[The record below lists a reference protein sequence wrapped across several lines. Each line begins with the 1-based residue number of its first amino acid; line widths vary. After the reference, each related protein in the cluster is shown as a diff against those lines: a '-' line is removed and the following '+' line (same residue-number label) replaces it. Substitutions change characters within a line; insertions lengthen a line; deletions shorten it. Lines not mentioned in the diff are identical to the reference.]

1 MLRSLSK
8 DLLTYT
14 CEGILI
20 RARYVRQLDNIYKT
34 ELASKH
40 AAKKMIQ
47 DFNHKLDKHNKE
59 ISNQA
64 YSKGLQVLL
73 GDILNFA
80 IQYQEKLTH
89 YEFQQREQ
97 LTTTIAQFFNSPEIQ
112 TEIIHRLISA
122 IPSEKKITL
131 NIPTTLRHYLENKLN
146 NLNIELISHEHKT
159 IAIHADDQITF
170 FEPSLLID
178 DLKAQFHRP
187 YTESYQPVF
196 TQNIKEILLKYINT
210 FDVFDNTPPQR
221 NTTSENNN
229 DDED

>member
-1 MLRSLSK
+1 MLRSLPK

-40 AAKKMIQ
+40 AAKKIIR
-47 DFNHKLDKHNKE
+47 DFNHKLDEHNKK
-59 ISNQA
+59 IANQA

-97 LTTTIAQFFNSPEIQ
+97 LTKTIAQFFNSPEIQ
-112 TEIIHRLISA
+112 TELIHRLISA

-131 NIPTTLRHYLENKLN
+131 NIPTTLRHYLEKKLN

-159 IAIHADDQITF
+159 IAVHADDQITF
-170 FEPSLLID
+170 FDPSLLIN

-187 YTESYQPVF
+187 YTESYQPIF
-196 TQNIKEILLKYINT
+196 TQQIKETLLKYINT
-210 FDVFDNTPPQR
+210 FDVFDNISSQSDIS
-221 NTTSENNN
+221 NEHNDNEN
-229 DDED
+229 